1 MRHQSSLLLLVALL
15 LATPALA
22 HTGGAIAGG
31 FTSGFEHPVKGLD
44 HLLAMLAVGLWGAQI
59 GGRSIWTLPVAFPLV
74 MAVGGLIGVARIEVP
89 QVELMIALSVL
100 GLGAAIALAL
110 KPVEW
115 LAILAIGIFAL
126 FHGYAHG
133 AELPTAAD
141 PAAYG
146 VGFVVATGLIHLA
159 GIGIGLLVGQL
170 AQGRVTRGLGA
181 LIAAAGLWFIVA

>member
-1 MRHQSSLLLLVALL
+1 MRRVVSLILLV
-15 LATPALA
+15 LASTPALA
-22 HTGGAIAGG
+22 HTGGAIAGD

-74 MAVGGLIGVARIEVP
+74 MAAGGLVGAARIPVP
-89 QVELMIALSVL
+89 HVELAIALSVL
-100 GLGAAIALAL
+100 GLGAAIALAF

-115 LAILAIGIFAL
+115 LAIAAVGVFAL

-133 AELPTAAD
+133 AELPTAVD

-159 GIGIGLLVGQL
+159 GIGIGLLL
-170 AQGRVTRGLGA
+170 GRLLDGWAARGLGA
-181 LIAAAGLWFIVA
+181 LIAAAGFWFIVA